1 MNLPCYAES
10 AIQMCEEIFIK
21 IDMKHINYINRI
33 IEGYEYLGVVT
44 TVKDMKDVLRIRVTP
59 DTYSEVQEILAN
71 LPLKFQYVKV
81 K

>member
-1 MNLPCYAES
+1 
-10 AIQMCEEIFIK
+10 MCEEILIK

-33 IEGYEYLGVVT
+33 MEGYEYLGVVT
-44 TVKDMKDVLRIRVTP
+44 TVKNMENLLRIRVTP

-71 LPLKFQYVKV
+71 LPMEFEYVKL

>member
-1 MNLPCYAES
+1 
-10 AIQMCEEIFIK
+10 MCEEIFIK

-33 IEGYEYLGVVT
+33 MEGYEYLGVVT
-44 TVKDMKDVLRIRVTP
+44 TVKNMENVLRIRVTP

-71 LPLKFQYVKV
+71 LPLDFQYVKL